1 MEVPISKEQWE
12 EWRINPVTQE
22 VYRALRV
29 LRQEQVDNLTEF
41 SRVKAIE
48 PNDDK
53 VRGMIYGI
61 DLILEMEVKD

>member
-1 MEVPISKEQWE
+1 
-12 EWRINPVTQE
+12 
-22 VYRALRV
+22 
-29 LRQEQVDNLTEF
+29 VDNLTEF